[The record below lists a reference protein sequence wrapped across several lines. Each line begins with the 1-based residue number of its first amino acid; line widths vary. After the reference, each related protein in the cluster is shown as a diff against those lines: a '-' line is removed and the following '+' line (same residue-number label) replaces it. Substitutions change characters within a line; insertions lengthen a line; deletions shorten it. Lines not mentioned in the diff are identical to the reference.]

1 MGINL
6 KLPPLASNNHPMV
19 VRYQRRPLLKAFWVG
34 VLVLFLVQLYTIDN
48 YSILTISGAILI
60 GIASLYPFYLWC
72 SGKALGMPVYPLFAL
87 TYLWTHALPLVTKH
101 PVIIT
106 YSPESHFLA
115 SITVAIFLGLGTFTW
130 FQLVKSPP
138 PHPKAYRALPEN
150 KGESFFLFI
159 LGAGVLFNMYS
170 LGGWF
175 ALAGGAFSLLR
186 AAILGLNVLAVFV
199 LSYRLGTRELSKQ
212 RSASFLIMLFLLTI
226 SSGVGLILRDNI
238 VTFAVSIV
246 AFVLGRN
253 KIPIVTIV
261 IIFLCLSLLHNGKD
275 GMRAKYWFGNQGR
288 LVQPWEY
295 PAWYSEWIG
304 YSFDFFKADKT
315 HEKNKEKS
323 SSLERS
329 SVIHMLLLA
338 QKKTPTELPYLY
350 GKTYSIL
357 PQLIIPR
364 FLNSNKIRSHEGTHI
379 LSIYYGLQ
387 TEKATLR
394 TTIAWGLVA
403 ESYANFGLLGCAGVG
418 IIVGA
423 ALGQAT
429 RWSLNTPFLSARTLF
444 NILLVS
450 FASQTEWTA
459 GVYVAALFQSSMTL
473 VGINFVFME
482 VYRLK
487 EFSYINSEN
496 HLSSAKQQ
504 NL

>member
-6 KLPPLASNNHPMV
+6 KLPPQASNNHPIA

-34 VLVLFLVQLYTIDN
+34 VIVLFLVELYTVDT
-48 YSILTISGAILI
+48 YSILSIAGAILI

-87 TYLWTHALPLVTKH
+87 TFLWTHALPLVTKH

-106 YSPESHFLA
+106 YSPENHLFA
-115 SITVAIFLGLGTFTW
+115 SITVTIFLGLGTFTW
-130 FQLVKSPP
+130 FQFVKSPP
-138 PHPKAYRALPEN
+138 PYPKAYRALREK

-159 LGAGVLFNMYS
+159 LVIGVFFNMYS

-175 ALAGGAFSLLR
+175 ILSGGAFTLIR
-186 AAILGLNVLAVFV
+186 GAVLGLSILSVFV
-199 LSYRLGTRELSKQ
+199 LSYRLGTRELSRNQ
-212 RSASFLIMLFLLTI
+212 AIYFLVALFLLII
-226 SSGVGLILRDNI
+226 SSGAGLILRENI
-238 VTFAVSIV
+238 VIFSVSTI

-253 KIPIVTIV
+253 QIPIITILIV
-261 IIFLCLSLLHNGKD
+261 FVCLSLLHSGKD
-275 GMRAKYWFGNQGR
+275 GMRAKYWFGNQSR
-288 LVQPWEY
+288 LLQPWEY
-295 PAWYSEWIG
+295 PAWYSEWVG
-304 YSFDFFKADKT
+304 YSFDNFRQDKT
-315 HEKNKEKS
+315 QPKTEEKT

-329 SVIHMLLLA
+329 SVIHMLLIA
-338 QKKTPTELPYLY
+338 QGKTPSDLPYLY

-357 PQLIIPR
+357 PQLILPR

-387 TEKATLR
+387 TEEGTLT
-394 TTIAWGLVA
+394 TTIGWGLIA
-403 ESYANFGLLGCAGVG
+403 EAYANFGLLGCGGVG
-418 IIVGA
+418 IILGA

-429 RWSLNTPFLSARTLF
+429 RWSLNTPVLSARSLF

-459 GVYVAALFQSSMTL
+459 GVYVAALFQSSVTL
-473 VGINFVFME
+473 VGINFVFMK

-487 EFSYINSEN
+487 GFSSTNQEN
-496 HLSSAKQQ
+496 YLISAE
-504 NL
+504 